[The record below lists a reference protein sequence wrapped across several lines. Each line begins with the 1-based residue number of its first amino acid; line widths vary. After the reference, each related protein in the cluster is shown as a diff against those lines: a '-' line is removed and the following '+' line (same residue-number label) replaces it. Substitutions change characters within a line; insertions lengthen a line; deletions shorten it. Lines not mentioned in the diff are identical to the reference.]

1 MLSPKKRTN
10 NIQLPSNVT
19 TTTPCFHNKVW
30 QVSKQVW
37 KKVKWGEDRK
47 LELNWAGIILLWC
60 PSHLLKWQQ
69 LWCVMIVTFF
79 DLSAHVWLSF
89 SYGLYGVCGPKRRG
103 GKNQPKKPFPNDFV
117 LADFFLDTIRCVLF
131 NVCVCLCV

>member
-1 MLSPKKRTN
+1 MLSPKKGTN
-10 NIQLPSNVT
+10 NMQLPSNVTT

-89 SYGLYGVCGPKRRG
+89 SYGLYGVCVCVWSQEKRRE
-103 GKNQPKKPFPNDFV
+103 KPTKKTISERFCFGR
-117 LADFFLDTIRCVLF
+117 FLF
-131 NVCVCLCV
+131 GHHKVCLI

>member
-1 MLSPKKRTN
+1 MLSPKKGTN
-10 NIQLPSNVT
+10 NMQLPSNVTT

-89 SYGLYGVCGPKRRG
+89 SYGLYGVC
-103 GKNQPKKPFPNDFV
+103 
-117 LADFFLDTIRCVLF
+117 
-131 NVCVCLCV
+131 VCVVPREEEGKTNQKNHFRTILFWQISFWTP